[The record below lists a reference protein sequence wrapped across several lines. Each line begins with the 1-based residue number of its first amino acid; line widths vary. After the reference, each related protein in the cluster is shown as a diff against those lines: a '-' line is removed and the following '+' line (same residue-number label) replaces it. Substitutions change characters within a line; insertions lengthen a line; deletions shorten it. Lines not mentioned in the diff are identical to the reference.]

1 MRVAVTG
8 AGGRLGRAL
17 IAALQDAPFT
27 GPLGPLAWSRPTY
40 DIDDPEAAARCIR
53 QTAPE
58 VVVHAAAWTDVDG
71 CAREPERAMRRNALA
86 VAELA
91 EACLRTGADLVLVS
105 TNEVFDGRRTD
116 GRGYAPDDRPR
127 PGNSYGASKLAGETS
142 AQAAFLRHGGLID
155 APGATR
161 TGAAGP
167 AAAGLAAV
175 GPAGP
180 AVIPAAGAPSS
191 TIPAAPQL
199 AIVRTA
205 WLYGPPGNDFPA
217 RILAVADRAHATGE
231 SLRVVGD
238 EVGSPTF
245 APDLAEGILDLLAAG
260 TFAGVHHIVNA
271 GSVSRAGWAR
281 HILAAA
287 GVEVPIVEVP
297 LATWT
302 RPSTPPAWAVL
313 APTLLPSGEHLRS
326 WQAAFADY
334 APVLVRERSAAAR
347 RGGSLVN
354 RP

>member
-17 IAALQDAPFT
+17 IAALQEAPFT

-53 QTAPE
+53 QAAPE

-71 CAREPERAMRRNALA
+71 CAREPERAMRRNAMA

-91 EACLRTGADLVLVS
+91 EACVRAGVDLVLVS

-116 GRGYAPDDRPR
+116 GRGYAPEDRPR
-127 PGNSYGASKLAGETS
+127 PGNPYGASKLAGETA

-155 APGATR
+155 GMGAV
-161 TGAAGP
+161 G
-167 AAAGLAAV
+167 AV
-175 GPAGP
+175 GPASTP
-180 AVIPAAGAPSS
+180 ATGASS
-191 TIPAAPQL
+191 APIPAAPQL

-217 RILAVADRAHATGE
+217 RILAAADRARASGE
-231 SLRVVGD
+231 PLRVVGD
-238 EVGSPTF
+238 EIGSPTF
-245 APDLAEGILDLLAAG
+245 APDLAEGILELLAAG

-281 HILAAA
+281 HVLAAT
-287 GVEVPIVEVP
+287 GVEVPIVEIP

-302 RPSTPPAWAVL
+302 RPSAPPAWAVL
-313 APTLLPSGEHLRS
+313 TPTLLPSGEHLRP

-334 APVLVRERSAAAR
+334 APLLQRERAANSR
-347 RGGSLVN
+347 
-354 RP
+354 

>member
-17 IAALQDAPFT
+17 VAALQEAPFT

-40 DIDDPEAAARCIR
+40 DIDDPEAAARCVR

-71 CAREPERAMRRNALA
+71 CAREPERAMRRNAMA

-91 EACLRTGADLVLVS
+91 EACVRAGADLVVVS

-116 GRGYAPDDRPR
+116 GRGYAPEDRPR
-127 PGNSYGASKLAGETS
+127 PGNPYGASKLAGETA

-155 APGATR
+155 GSGAV
-161 TGAAGP
+161 GAAGP
-167 AAAGLAAV
+167 V
-175 GPAGP
+175 STPAT
-180 AVIPAAGAPSS
+180 GASS
-191 TIPAAPQL
+191 APIPAAPQL

-217 RILAVADRAHATGE
+217 RILAAADRARASGE
-231 SLRVVGD
+231 PLRVVGD
-238 EVGSPTF
+238 EIGSPTF
-245 APDLAEGILDLLAAG
+245 AADLAEGILDLLAAG
-260 TFAGVHHIVNA
+260 MFAGVHHIVNA

-281 HILAAA
+281 HVLAAM
-287 GVEVPIVEVP
+287 GVEVPIVEVR

-302 RPSTPPAWAVL
+302 RPSAPPAWAVL
-313 APTLLPSGEHLRS
+313 TPTILPSGKHLRP

-334 APVLVRERSAAAR
+334 APLLRRERAANGR
-347 RGGSLVN
+347 
-354 RP
+354 

>member
-17 IAALQDAPFT
+17 IDALRDAPFT
-27 GPLGPLAWSRPTY
+27 GPPGPLAWSRPTY
-40 DIDDPEAAARCIR
+40 DVDDPEAAARCVR

-71 CAREPERAMRRNALA
+71 CAREPERAMRRNAMA

-91 EACLRTGADLVLVS
+91 EACVRAGTDLVLVS

-127 PGNSYGASKLAGETS
+127 PGNSYGASKLAGETA
-142 AQAAFLRHGGLID
+142 AQSAFLRHGGLID
-155 APGATR
+155 VPGTVSPR
-161 TGAAGP
+161 AGD
-167 AAAGLAAV
+167 AV
-175 GPAGP
+175 GPGVASVP
-180 AVIPAAGAPSS
+180 AVSPDAPR
-191 TIPAAPQL
+191 L

-217 RILAVADRAHATGE
+217 RILAAADRARAAGE
-231 SLRVVGD
+231 PLQVVGD
-238 EVGSPTF
+238 ETGSPTF
-245 APDLAEGILDLLAAG
+245 AADLAGGILELLAAG
-260 TFAGVHHIVNA
+260 TFAGVHHLVNA
-271 GSVSRAGWAR
+271 GSVTRAGWAR
-281 HILAAA
+281 HVLAAM
-287 GVEVPIVEVP
+287 GFEVPIVEIP

-302 RPSTPPAWAVL
+302 RPSAPPAWAVL
-313 APTLLPSGEHLRS
+313 APTPLPSGQPLRP

-334 APVLVRERSAAAR
+334 APVLLRERAADAR
-347 RGGSLVN
+347 RRGAPES

>member
-17 IAALQDAPFT
+17 IAALQEAPFT

-53 QTAPE
+53 QAAPE

-71 CAREPERAMRRNALA
+71 CAREPERAMRRNAMA

-91 EACLRTGADLVLVS
+91 EACVRAGVDLVLIS

-116 GRGYAPDDRPR
+116 GRGYAPEDRPR
-127 PGNSYGASKLAGETS
+127 PGNPYGASKLAGETA

-155 APGATR
+155 GMGAV
-161 TGAAGP
+161 G
-167 AAAGLAAV
+167 AV
-175 GPAGP
+175 GPASTP
-180 AVIPAAGAPSS
+180 ATGASS
-191 TIPAAPQL
+191 APIPAAPQL

-217 RILAVADRAHATGE
+217 RILAAADRARASGE
-231 SLRVVGD
+231 PLRVVGD
-238 EVGSPTF
+238 EIGSPTF
-245 APDLAEGILDLLAAG
+245 APDLAEGILELLAAG

-281 HILAAA
+281 HVLAAT
-287 GVEVPIVEVP
+287 GVEVPIVEIP

-302 RPSTPPAWAVL
+302 RPSAPPAWAVL
-313 APTLLPSGEHLRS
+313 TPTLLPSGEHLRP

-334 APVLVRERSAAAR
+334 APLLQRERAANGR
-347 RGGSLVN
+347 
-354 RP
+354 

>member
-17 IAALQDAPFT
+17 IAALEDAPFT

-40 DIDDPEAAARCIR
+40 DIDDPGAAARCIR
-53 QTAPE
+53 QAAPE

-71 CAREPERAMRRNALA
+71 CAREPERAMRRNAMA

-91 EACLRTGADLVLVS
+91 EECVRAGVDLVLVS

-127 PGNSYGASKLAGETS
+127 PGNPYGASKLAGETA
-142 AQAAFLRHGGLID
+142 AQGAFLRHGGQIGGRSGVGGAD
-155 APGATR
+155 AVNPAT
-161 TGAAGP
+161 GP
-167 AAAGLAAV
+167 AADAPSDPI
-175 GPAGP
+175 PAG
-180 AVIPAAGAPSS
+180 
-191 TIPAAPQL
+191 PQL

-217 RILAVADRAHATGE
+217 RILAAADRARATGKP
-231 SLRVVGD
+231 LRVVGD
-238 EVGSPTF
+238 EIGSPTF
-245 APDLAEGILDLLAAG
+245 APDLAEGILELLAAG

-281 HILAAA
+281 HVLAAV
-287 GVEVPIVEVP
+287 GVELPIVEVP
-297 LATWT
+297 LATWA
-302 RPSTPPAWAVL
+302 RPSSPPAWAVL
-313 APTLLPSGEHLRS
+313 APTLPPSGEPLRS

-334 APVLVRERSAAAR
+334 APVLLRERAEPAR
-347 RGGSLVN
+347 R
-354 RP
+354 